1 MGVFGVVVLGEG
13 EVMGGKN
20 VENQR
25 QYERADSF
33 VSATIHKLHADESL
47 NNEALVLNISAG
59 GLMLLTT
66 FPLNKHDVFGISVDI
81 EGERIIYVDVRVCW
95 KFGDMIGV
103 MFIDLEDADKEL
115 LESVIAS
122 GKSIGEI

>member
-1 MGVFGVVVLGEG
+1 
-13 EVMGGKN
+13 MGGKD

-33 VSATIHKLHADESL
+33 VSATIHKLYADESL

-103 MFIDLEDADKEL
+103 MFIDLEDGDKEL